1 MLAAAKRLCLR
12 HGSVKNRHTLS
23 QNANLIAQ
31 CFHFIHEVRRQEN
44 RQPLVFERFERF
56 PNPAPRFCIKPG
68 RQLVQKHQLRL
79 PNQGKNDKQPLPFAA
94 RQAFYRR
101 VFLSPMPNCAQS
113 LCQSA
118 GFRYRLAVSSQSSD
132 TLISL

>member
-12 HGSVKNRHTLS
+12 HGSAKNRHTLF
-23 QNANLIAQ
+23 QNADLIAQ
-31 CFHFIHEVRRQEN
+31 CFHLIHEVRRQEN

-79 PNQGKNDKQPLPFAA
+79 PNQGKNDKQPLPFAV
-94 RQAFYRR
+94 RQTFYRR
-101 VFLSPMPNCAQS
+101 VFFIADAELRTKLLPVGRLSV
-113 LCQSA
+113 
-118 GFRYRLAVSSQSSD
+118 LAVSSQSSD